1 MEKRKPHYDLKTF
14 KVLFASVSTRIITRE
29 ARRNAVT
36 LGYMDEDDMVA
47 VINKLDM
54 PHFYK
59 SMTSYYDYTIWQD
72 VYRYQDDNDN
82 HLYIK
87 VQFSVD
93 GGKAVLIQLK
103 RDEGRE
109 D

>member
-14 KVLFASVSTRIITRE
+14 KVLFASVSTRIITKK
-29 ARRNAVT
+29 ARSNAVT
-36 LGYMDEDDMVA
+36 LGYMNEDDMVS
-47 VINKLDM
+47 VIDQLGM
-54 PHFYK
+54 AHFHK

-72 VYRYQDDNDN
+72 VYRYQDDKDN

-93 GGKAVLIQLK
+93 GKKAILIQIK
-103 RDEGRE
+103 RDEGSE
-109 D
+109 K